1 MEQCL
6 QQAESAP
13 MGQAF
18 MFAARSKAV
27 STPSRRAFASIC
39 AVASQVVKSRTSISF
54 FLVGL
59 TIFFSAMVSPLLG
72 KHYGLDG
79 CALFEYHRE
88 GR

>member
-27 STPSRRAFASIC
+27 STPSRRAFSSIW
-39 AVASQVVKSRTSISF
+39 AVASHMVKSLTFGCLAAAFSLTDPSGIEPSF
-54 FLVGL
+54 VEKFGL
-59 TIFFSAMVSPLLG
+59 IANRYLNN
-72 KHYGLDG
+72 
-79 CALFEYHRE
+79 R
-88 GR
+88 